1 MGGAATEDQ
10 SSKPLKLED
19 SKRADIL
26 ILAENPVERL
36 ETLRDPVAV
45 VAGGRL
51 IARPA
56 PKRNEKI
63 ESVLDGLMKEL

>member
-1 MGGAATEDQ
+1 MGGAAAVGQ
-10 SSKPLKLED
+10 SDKVGSLEEG
-19 SKRADIL
+19 KRADIL

-56 PKRNEKI
+56 PKRNKKI